1 MINRVQGSE
10 NSRERTPWPNRRYDA
25 RQSFDNIVHLP
36 SGKHGMSAKG
46 SENKTVAQG
55 DDKVACPSAVLMFRG
70 FMLLTLFH
78 GLIRFVLEYG
88 DGVHQNHAGP
98 KVLADAVS
106 GFARKL
112 FNTKFPFQLE
122 IHGFDTPAQRIQLND
137 GIHRQV
143 KQVCG

>member
-25 RQSFDNIVHLP
+25 RQSIDNIVHLP

-70 FMLLTLFH
+70 VNLLTLFH

-98 KVLADAVS
+98 KVLADAVIPLS
-106 GFARKL
+106 PVKLPAPACDTARNAPARKRSARS
-112 FNTKFPFQLE
+112 P
-122 IHGFDTPAQRIQLND
+122 
-137 GIHRQV
+137 
-143 KQVCG
+143 CG